1 MHHRTKHTCM
11 SYRLLTGML
20 LLCLSTVFV
29 RAQHPVRGEWVK
41 QGDSLVLRTYSKQKF
56 IAAGQ
61 LTDAEKERL
70 LQSGASK
77 SFLKVKGNLRYEF
90 LYRSYADTPFA
101 LNHLRQH
108 TVQSNLEVT
117 VKDRY
122 PFRINLAARV
132 SNSPYFRNFL
142 DMNLLFDRQQFNRRY
157 KEWLLDKVN
166 RQFTD
171 IPDIKSLETALR
183 AEKDR
188 LEQLRN
194 RLAQPDI
201 KARIVAERER
211 QFQDWESKRQK
222 GVSVDSLSVLSKTD
236 SLRLSFADTVKTKRE
251 ELTELQGRVKKLEQ
265 QLDSTRRK
273 WAGHLAGVRKKIM
286 AATNPQEL
294 KRIAAEE
301 GISERQKEKAEKI
314 LSNIR
319 SIGIGRSLLN
329 YSELTA
335 MNVSLTGLN
344 VEYGSRIYTALAVG
358 KVDYG
363 FRDFMGRNLLQ
374 KSQQLLM
381 GRVGLGDPDRLAV
394 IVSGFTGRK
403 SVYGSI
409 PNDSVKNHVNILGY
423 SVEGIWKKDGHTQV
437 VAEIAKST
445 GPSTGSFKQNKE
457 VQRLFRFS
465 DERNMAVSLKAQTYI
480 PVSRTRLSGY
490 FRKSGEHFQ
499 SFSLFTY
506 NTDQLAWS
514 ARADQSFWKDQLG
527 LMLQLRRNDFTNPF
541 TEKTFKTSTVFTS
554 MQLQLRIKK
563 WPTLTAGYYPGTQLY
578 MIDKE
583 RIRENAYYILNGSV
597 VYAWQAG
604 KLRMLSS
611 AIYNRFESKAT
622 DTGFIAY
629 AGINYMAV
637 QSIQAGKFNWQ
648 LSYSYTDQP
657 ELKYSTLE
665 YNMEWVPF
673 KALRLGA
680 GCKYNRL
687 ATGQVYW
694 GERAAISAG
703 IGKLGT
709 LQLQYD
715 KSYLPTIRRDLFA
728 IETGRIT
735 WFKNF

>member
-1 MHHRTKHTCM
+1 MRHRTNYT
-11 SYRLLTGML
+11 STIYRLFIGIL
-20 LLCLSTVFV
+20 LLCLGTAPVQ
-29 RAQHPVRGEWVK
+29 AQHPVRGEWVK

-61 LTDAEKERL
+61 LTDVEKERL
-70 LQSGASK
+70 LQSGAGK

-108 TVQSNLEVT
+108 TVQSNLEVM

-122 PFRINLAARV
+122 PFRINLAARI

-166 RQFTD
+166 RQFTG
-171 IPDIKSLETALR
+171 IPDIKSLEAALQ

-194 RLAQPDI
+194 RLEQPDI

-211 QFQDWESKRQK
+211 RFQEWVSKRQN
-222 GVSVDSLSVLSKTD
+222 GISADSLHILSKAD
-236 SLRLSFADTVKTKRE
+236 SLQSSFSDTVKTKRE
-251 ELTELQGRVKKLEQ
+251 ELVVLRDKVRKLEQ

-273 WAGHLAGVRKKIM
+273 WMGHIAGVRKKIM

-301 GISERQKEKAEKI
+301 GISDRQKEKAEKM
-314 LSNIR
+314 LSNVR

-344 VEYGSRIYTALAVG
+344 VEYGNRIYTALAVG
-358 KVDYG
+358 KIDYG

-394 IVSGFTGRK
+394 IVSGFSGRK

-437 VAEIAKST
+437 IAEVAKST

-480 PVSRTRLSGY
+480 PASRTRLSGY

-554 MQLQLRIKK
+554 MQVQLRIKK
-563 WPTLTAGYYPGTQLY
+563 WPAITAGYYPGTQLY

-611 AIYNRFESKAT
+611 GIYNRFESKAT

-629 AGINYMAV
+629 AGVNYMAV
-637 QSIQAGKFNWQ
+637 QSIQAGKLNWQ

-665 YNMEWVPF
+665 YNMEWMPF
-673 KALRLGA
+673 RSLRLGA

-687 ATGQVYW
+687 TTGQVYW